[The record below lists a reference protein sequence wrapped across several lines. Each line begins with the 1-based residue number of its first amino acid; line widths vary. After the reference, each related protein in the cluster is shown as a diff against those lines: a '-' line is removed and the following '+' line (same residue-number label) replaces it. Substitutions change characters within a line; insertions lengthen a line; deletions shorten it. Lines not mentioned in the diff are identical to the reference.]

1 MTAATVYGPFCR
13 AGTGFRPE
21 SVTRWVILYQIL
33 LPNRLMM
40 SREEYLQKSADIKQ
54 RLDFARW
61 GIDAHVRTFGSNA
74 VQQIKPLLKLQN
86 EIIIELTALD
96 KDYFRDA

>member
-1 MTAATVYGPFCR
+1 
-13 AGTGFRPE
+13 
-21 SVTRWVILYQIL
+21 
-33 LPNRLMM
+33 
-40 SREEYLQKSADIKQ
+40 
-54 RLDFARW
+54 
-61 GIDAHVRTFGSNA
+61 

>member
-1 MTAATVYGPFCR
+1 
-13 AGTGFRPE
+13 
-21 SVTRWVILYQIL
+21 
-33 LPNRLMM
+33 M